1 MARPD
6 LRTSVRYLRGV
17 LRSSSATFRTDDGL
31 NLSYETWGPDG
42 GPGPVVLCH
51 GFAVDSR
58 VNWVAPGI
66 AERLARAGTW
76 VVGLDAR
83 GHGRSDKPHDE
94 ARYGEERMAADVV
107 ALLEHLGASRAA
119 LVGYS
124 MGAEIAALVATADR
138 RVTALV
144 LGGVGAGMV
153 ERGGP
158 GAGASA
164 GPNADIAEALVSD
177 DPAVTS
183 RPEVA
188 GFRMLADFIR
198 ADRVALAAVARS
210 ARSAPMD
217 LHAIS
222 APTLVL
228 AGTEDAMAER
238 PEVLAS
244 AIDGAVLVPV
254 PGDHLGAVG
263 QPVFADA
270 LVSFV
275 TAQLASPA
283 PPG

>member
-1 MARPD
+1 M
-6 LRTSVRYLRGV
+6 
-17 LRSSSATFRTDDGL
+17 LRSSSATFSTDDGL
-31 NLSYETWGPDG
+31 TLSYETWGPDG

-66 AERLARAGTW
+66 SERLAGAGLQ

-94 ARYGEERMAADVV
+94 ARYGEERMAADVS
-107 ALLEHLGASRAA
+107 ALLDHLGAGRAA
-119 LVGYS
+119 VVGYS
-124 MGAEIAALVATADR
+124 MGAVVACLAAIADR
-138 RVTALV
+138 RVAAVV
-144 LGGVGAGMV
+144 LGGVGAGLV
-153 ERGGP
+153 ELGGLDT
-158 GAGASA
+158 GAVSTT
-164 GPNADIAEALVSD
+164 DVAEALVSD

-198 ADRVALAAVARS
+198 ADRVALAAVAR
-210 ARSAPMD
+210 ATRSGPLD
-217 LHAIS
+217 LGAVTV
-222 APTLVL
+222 PTLVV
-228 AGTEDAMAER
+228 AGTEDPLAAR

-263 QPVFADA
+263 QPAFADA

-275 TAQLASPA
+275 TAQVGTWA
-283 PPG
+283 

>member
-17 LRSSSATFRTDDGL
+17 LRSSSETFSADDGL
-31 NLSYETWGPDG
+31 TLSYETWGPDG
-42 GPGPVVLCH
+42 GSGPVVLCH

-66 AERLARAGTW
+66 TERLARAGAR

-94 ARYGEERMAADVV
+94 ACYGEERMAADVV
-107 ALLEHLGASRAA
+107 ALLDHLGASKVA

-124 MGAEIAALVATADR
+124 MGAEIAALVASTDR
-138 RVTALV
+138 RVAALV

-153 ERGGP
+153 ERDRP
-158 GAGASA
+158 GAGA
-164 GPNADIAEALVSD
+164 NAAIADALVSD
-177 DPAVTS
+177 DPAVTA
-183 RPEVA
+183 RPDVA

-198 ADRVALAAVARS
+198 ADRVALAAVARA

-217 LHAIS
+217 LQAIS

-263 QPVFADA
+263 QPAFADA

-275 TAQLASPA
+275 TAQLA
-283 PPG
+283 PGH

>member
-17 LRSSSATFRTDDGL
+17 LRSSSETFSADDGL
-31 NLSYETWGPDG
+31 TLSYETWGPDG
-42 GPGPVVLCH
+42 GSGPVVLCH

-66 AERLARAGTW
+66 TERLARAGAR

-94 ARYGEERMAADVV
+94 TRYGEERMAADVV
-107 ALLEHLGASRAA
+107 ALLDHLGAPRVA

-124 MGAEIAALVATADR
+124 MGAEIAALVASTDR
-138 RVTALV
+138 RVAALV

-153 ERGGP
+153 ERDGP
-158 GAGASA
+158 GDGAG
-164 GPNADIAEALVSD
+164 GNAAIADALVSD

-198 ADRVALAAVARS
+198 ADRVALAAVARA

-217 LHAIS
+217 LQAIS
-222 APTLVL
+222 APTLVV

-263 QPVFADA
+263 QPAFADA

-275 TAQLASPA
+275 AAQLASPA
-283 PPG
+283 PPH

>member
-1 MARPD
+1 M
-6 LRTSVRYLRGV
+6 
-17 LRSSSATFRTDDGL
+17 LRSSSETFSTDDGL
-31 NLSYETWGPDG
+31 TLSYETWGPDG
-42 GPGPVVLCH
+42 GPGPVILCH
-51 GFAVDSR
+51 GFAVDTR

-66 AERLARAGTW
+66 AERLTRAGAR

-94 ARYGEERMAADVV
+94 ACYGEERMAADVV
-107 ALLEHLGASRAA
+107 ALLDHLGASRVA

-124 MGAEIAALVATADR
+124 MGAEIAALVASTDR
-138 RVTALV
+138 RVAALV

-153 ERGGP
+153 ERDGP
-158 GAGASA
+158 GAGA
-164 GPNADIAEALVSD
+164 GTNAAIAEALVSD

-263 QPVFADA
+263 QPAFADT

-275 TAQLASPA
+275 AAQLARPG